1 MLCYYSPRYACAV
14 IREGY
19 EVTNFLKYTCD
30 MIAVFTFTKKKKLS
44 QILFLFSQ
52 FFENS
57 IDILRLANYCS
68 KS

>member
-30 MIAVFTFTKKKKLS
+30 MIAVFTFTKKKKTLS
-44 QILFLFSQ
+44 NFVPLFSI
-52 FFENS
+52 F
-57 IDILRLANYCS
+57 
-68 KS
+68 